1 MAILKYIG
9 RRLLVL
15 IPVLLGIS
23 LAAFLLGRIAPG
35 DPVDDALFRIGIEFP
50 TEEDRADMRA
60 ELGLDRPL
68 PVQYLD
74 WLGDALRGDLGR
86 SYIGNKDIAQE
97 LMTRLPITLKVSLAA
112 MLAAVVFGVGGGVL
126 MAACHG
132 TWLDTVLKGLSTLLL
147 SVPGFWLALFLITV
161 FAEWLH
167 LLPTSG
173 LDRGLASLVLPAV
186 ALSAANVGS
195 TSRFTRGNIL
205 AQLGEQYIVVANAK
219 GLSQRAVMVGHAFRN
234 SLVPIITLI
243 GNYFGGIL
251 GGSTII
257 ENIFA
262 IPGLGSYVLSAIQN
276 RDYPV
281 IQGYVLIT
289 GTTFVLVTLAIDLLY
304 IAVNP
309 KIRLQ
314 GRGMTR
320 RRKQN
325 IKLALVCAILG
336 AIVLMTI
343 FAPWLAPYD
352 PLEVNMELRLLDPCR
367 AHPLGTDALGRDVL
381 SRVIYGGRASLLLAV
396 VATACSM
403 AVGLVIGVAAG
414 YCGGIVDG
422 VITAVSNVFQG
433 LPGMVLMI
441 ALVGVLERGTRSIIL
456 ALVITS
462 WVGFSRLVRG
472 EVMKVKSEMYVE
484 GMRCLGAGHLRI
496 VLRHVLPNIRTNVI
510 LQFTTRVGRV
520 VLSVAGLSYLGLG
533 IEPPTPDWGEMVSG
547 TARRYF
553 RSAPHLL
560 WVPGICIIL
569 LTLSINLLGDLLR
582 DRLDVK
588 QDAVK
593 EL

>member
-1 MAILKYIG
+1 
-9 RRLLVL
+9 
-15 IPVLLGIS
+15 
-23 LAAFLLGRIAPG
+23 
-35 DPVDDALFRIGIEFP
+35 
-50 TEEDRADMRA
+50 
-60 ELGLDRPL
+60 
-68 PVQYLD
+68 
-74 WLGDALRGDLGR
+74 
-86 SYIGNKDIAQE
+86 
-97 LMTRLPITLKVSLAA
+97 
-112 MLAAVVFGVGGGVL
+112 
-126 MAACHG
+126 
-132 TWLDTVLKGLSTLLL
+132 
-147 SVPGFWLALFLITV
+147 
-161 FAEWLH
+161 
-167 LLPTSG
+167 
-173 LDRGLASLVLPAV
+173 
-186 ALSAANVGS
+186 
-195 TSRFTRGNIL
+195 
-205 AQLGEQYIVVANAK
+205 
-219 GLSQRAVMVGHAFRN
+219 
-234 SLVPIITLI
+234 
-243 GNYFGGIL
+243 
-251 GGSTII
+251 
-257 ENIFA
+257 
-262 IPGLGSYVLSAIQN
+262 
-276 RDYPV
+276 
-281 IQGYVLIT
+281 
-289 GTTFVLVTLAIDLLY
+289 
-304 IAVNP
+304 
-309 KIRLQ
+309 
-314 GRGMTR
+314 MTR

-403 AVGLVIGVAAG
+403 AVGL
-414 YCGGIVDG
+414 VDG

-560 WVPGICIIL
+560 WAPGICIIL